1 MMGPLPEWCQKDA
14 ETAAYFSSL
23 PPPVQNFLLQSGVE
37 IDTLGELMQTA
48 EHLKDTL

>member
-1 MMGPLPEWCQKDA
+1 MQQLPEWCRKDE

-23 PPPVQNFLLQSGVE
+23 PPQVQNFLLDSRVE

-48 EHLKDTL
+48 EHLKGML